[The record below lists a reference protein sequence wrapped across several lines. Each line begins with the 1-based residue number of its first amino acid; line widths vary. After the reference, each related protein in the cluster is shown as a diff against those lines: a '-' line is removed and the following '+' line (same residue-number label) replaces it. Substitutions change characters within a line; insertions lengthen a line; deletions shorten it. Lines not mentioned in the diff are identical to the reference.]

1 MKQTWIRKPVSV
13 LLSILM
19 VLSVFGGMAFT
30 VSAASSGN
38 FGDLYWTLDDDG
50 LLSFSGNGGIPD
62 YGFDWKGMPIKK
74 IIINDCVTA
83 LGDCAFR
90 GCTQLKEVVFESNPT
105 LDWDAFGWC
114 YALEK
119 VTLPQDMETIAG
131 GMFISC
137 TSLKTI
143 ELPAALKKIESIAFS
158 QSGLESL
165 TIPEGVEIGENAFNS
180 CNSLTSL
187 ILESSAPVSY
197 ERGAISTL
205 GENVT
210 VTVGEGCHYDRQART
225 EYKLTLKEGSE
236 IPEWM
241 SAEEVDHLIQRAELE
256 FNYAIEEGKS
266 EEEALAAANEVLFP
280 GLELEVHKTEIE
292 AYDHIFRTGDTC
304 PDVFGAATL
313 NVILDEATQNVIDL
327 INAIGTVEFTDEC
340 KAKIDAARTAYDAL
354 NDVQKTFVD
363 NYETLA
369 IAEGHYAALQL
380 AADMAAFEAYKTEK
394 KAAMDALLQE
404 GDSEAVQSIVGL
416 AKTQIEGFTYDES
429 KTLDENKAALDTL
442 VANVPNAVAEK
453 RAAEAAAAALAEAK
467 EAAKAAIRNYKN
479 AADYREAEQAELA
492 DIIEN
497 ACVAIDAA
505 TDTAAISV
513 IRSATIALINE
524 IKTDAQLTAEE
535 KAAADQAAADEVAAL
550 IDEIGEVEYTDESKA
565 KIDEARAAYDKLTDD
580 QKALVENADI
590 LTAAEEKYAAL
601 KAAAEAS
608 EEPDEPEN
616 PDEPAANGSCPY
628 CGETHNRK
636 TISGWWTELVHHV
649 LHIVN
654 RVIFWWAK

>member
-74 IIINDCVTA
+74 IVINDCVTA

-165 TIPEGVEIGENAFNS
+165 TIPEGVEIEEDAFKS
-180 CNSLTSL
+180 CDSLTSL

-241 SAEEVDHLIQRAELE
+241 SAEEVDHLIQMAEWE
-256 FNYAIEEGKS
+256 FNCAIEEGKS

-313 NVILDEATQNVIDL
+313 NVILDEATQNVIAL
-327 INAIGTVEFTDEC
+327 IDAIGTVELTDEC
-340 KAKIDAARTAYDAL
+340 KEKIDAAREAYDAL

-363 NYETLA
+363 NYETLV

-616 PDEPAANGSCPY
+616 PDEPAANGS
-628 CGETHNRK
+628 
-636 TISGWWTELVHHV
+636 IS
-649 LHIVN
+649 
-654 RVIFWWAK
+654 

>member
-197 ERGAISTL
+197 ECGAISTL

-394 KAAMDALLQE
+394 KNAMDALLQE

-442 VANVPNAVAEK
+442 VANV
-453 RAAEAAAAALAEAK
+453 EAK